1 MFTLARQASPC
12 ILVLDNVESIAQR
25 RGNDTSEEKSF
36 DRLLSCLLTELD
48 GLYSANNQVFVIG
61 TTQDRNR
68 LDSSIEEDRD
78 PVLSWL
84 MVRTSD
90 YSYAALKGL
99 VTRAVMTSF
108 QTKEEV
114 VLSKELF
121 QRVLDSYCCLFHTD

>member
-1 MFTLARQASPC
+1 MLRDVRF
-12 ILVLDNVESIAQR
+12 VEQ
-25 RGNDTSEEKSF
+25 
-36 DRLLSCLLTELD
+36 
-48 GLYSANNQVFVIG
+48 
-61 TTQDRNR
+61 
-68 LDSSIEEDRD
+68 DRD

>member
-1 MFTLARQASPC
+1 M
-12 ILVLDNVESIAQR
+12 
-25 RGNDTSEEKSF
+25 
-36 DRLLSCLLTELD
+36 
-48 GLYSANNQVFVIG
+48 
-61 TTQDRNR
+61 
-68 LDSSIEEDRD
+68 
-78 PVLSWL
+78 LSWL